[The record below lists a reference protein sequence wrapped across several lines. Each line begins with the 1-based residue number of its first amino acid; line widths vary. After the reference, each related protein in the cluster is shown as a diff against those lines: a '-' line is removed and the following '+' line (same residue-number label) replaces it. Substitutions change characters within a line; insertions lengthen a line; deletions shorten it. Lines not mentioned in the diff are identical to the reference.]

1 MLWNNTLN
9 NSSLT
14 NIACVFFGNLLG
26 IFPVTKFL
34 FLQNL
39 VTIGLGEGVGVAE
52 MVVNGSRGFKITG
65 SGMSRGTAP
74 SITLRHFV
82 ASCIVGNG
90 CVSNCQDIIKRNLRG
105 KG

>member
-14 NIACVFFGNLLG
+14 NIACLFFGNLLV

-74 SITLRHFV
+74 SITLSTFV
-82 ASCIVGNG
+82 A
-90 CVSNCQDIIKRNLRG
+90 
-105 KG
+105 

>member
-1 MLWNNTLN
+1 MEQCPEQLQPANYRKPFLK
-9 NSSLT
+9 LPL
-14 NIACVFFGNLLG
+14 FFGNLLV

-34 FLQNL
+34 FHQNL

-74 SITLRHFV
+74 SITLRHLLLERL
-82 ASCIVGNG
+82 AAIAR
-90 CVSNCQDIIKRNLRG
+90 IL
-105 KG
+105 